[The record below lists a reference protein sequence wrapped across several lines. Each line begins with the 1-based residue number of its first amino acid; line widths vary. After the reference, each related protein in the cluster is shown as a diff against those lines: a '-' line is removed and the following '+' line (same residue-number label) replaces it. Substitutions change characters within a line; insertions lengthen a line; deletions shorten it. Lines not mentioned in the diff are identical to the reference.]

1 MSTEQWQPESE
12 KNDNAV
18 DFSIVESLI
27 GQISDSSQEQILLL
41 VQQLK
46 IEQQQDLIP
55 LMQIKQELW
64 IEKYQHL
71 NASQCKNLIFFFSAA
86 ESVYASLIA
95 NEHSPAI
102 AFNQL
107 LKNMQQKLSQQ
118 ELLWIRSNSQNRY
131 IPNGKIF

>member
-55 LMQIKQELW
+55 LMQIQQELW
-64 IEKYQHL
+64 IEKYQ
-71 NASQCKNLIFFFSAA
+71 
-86 ESVYASLIA
+86 
-95 NEHSPAI
+95 
-102 AFNQL
+102 
-107 LKNMQQKLSQQ
+107 KLSQ
-118 ELLWIRSNSQNRY
+118 RVN
-131 IPNGKIF
+131 KM